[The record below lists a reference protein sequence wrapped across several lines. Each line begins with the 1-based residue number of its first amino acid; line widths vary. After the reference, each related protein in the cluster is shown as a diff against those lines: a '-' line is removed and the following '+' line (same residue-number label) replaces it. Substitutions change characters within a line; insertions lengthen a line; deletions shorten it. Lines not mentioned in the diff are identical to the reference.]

1 MSFTSGTAMSIL
13 KPLLAAALCLAS
25 LPGTAALTETEARW
39 LRAGVPVLNYAKA
52 QLLPIDIVVQP
63 EARPGDA
70 PLAMGF
76 VNGRCVLVLSMR
88 GNPAA
93 EAALANVEPALV
105 PIVMEAMVAHEVGH
119 CWRHV
124 QGAWHGLPPGY
135 VLDSDASR
143 LAAWR
148 EMRATRREEG
158 FADLVG
164 LAWTLQRHPDQ
175 YAAVHAWFERARD
188 DQPVP
193 GSHHDTRVWLRL
205 ARQRSAFA
213 PADTPFEQARLLW
226 QGGLIE
232 N

>member
-1 MSFTSGTAMSIL
+1 MSIL
-13 KPLLAAALCLAS
+13 KPLLAAALCLAAM
-25 LPGTAALTETEARW
+25 PGTAALTETETRW
-39 LRAGVPVLNYAKA
+39 LRAGLPVLGYAKA

-63 EARPGDA
+63 DPRPGDP

-76 VNGRCVLVLSMR
+76 VDGRCTLVLSMR

-93 EAALANVEPALV
+93 EAALADVQPALV
-105 PIVMEAMVAHEVGH
+105 PVVIEAMIAHEVGH

-124 QGAWHGLPPGY
+124 QGTWHGLPPGL

-143 LAAWR
+143 LAAWH

-164 LAWTLQRHPDQ
+164 LAWTLSRHPEE

-188 DQPVP
+188 DQPVA
-193 GSHHDTRVWLRL
+193 GSHHDTRAWLRL
-205 ARQRSAFA
+205 AKERSAFA
-213 PADTPFEQARLLW
+213 AADTPFEQARALW
-226 QGGLIE
+226 QRGLLDIDYSPAGR
-232 N
+232 